1 MIRRNAA
8 VILGAALVL
17 LILLGLAL
25 SRRTNAE
32 APPMASPLIPPDAT
46 RHTSSPVRAH
56 SSAPFDLLFPIPG
69 YRAADLRDSFTDARG
84 DVDHE
89 AIDLPAPRGTP
100 VLAVSD
106 GVIEKLFLSK
116 PGGHTIYQFDPTGT
130 YAFYY
135 AHLDRYAP
143 GLAEGQEV
151 KRGQVIAY
159 VGSSGNADPANPHL
173 HFTIYRLGPEREWW
187 RGEAINPYPALL
199 RAVRR

>member
-8 VILGAALVL
+8 VILGATLVL

-25 SRRTNAE
+25 SRRSNAE
-32 APPMASPLIPPDAT
+32 APPIASPLVSPAGTQRAT
-46 RHTSSPVRAH
+46 ATVRAD

-84 DVDHE
+84 EVDHE
-89 AIDLPAPRGTP
+89 AIDLAAPRGTP

-116 PGGHTIYQFDPTGT
+116 PGGHTIYQFDPSGT

-135 AHLDRYAP
+135 AHLDRYAA

-159 VGSSGNADPANPHL
+159 VGSSGNADPNNPHL
-173 HFTIYRLGPEREWW
+173 HFTIYRLGPDRKWW